1 MKSIIMLLSVLI
13 IFMTNP
19 IKKGAKDIK
28 LNKKYK
34 VENTFSGNTSGEDSF
49 HLIIAKNTSSK
60 AYDII
65 PYHFKDGET
74 IKLKTIPFDK
84 EPSVLS
90 FHNSRGKLSLITKSK
105 EGKEEKIRVLDINL
119 ASGESKKSDSFSTDD
134 FKAVIREK
142 DKNILLYAKKEAI
155 TVVNALSATSTETI
169 VVKPSKEAQEFFK
182 SLSNNNIDAINTN
195 EFVKNGSINDFR
207 VYFEEGVLT
216 LTQEDSKEG
225 FTNAIQIPMDNNELT
240 VDVKVFKNESLNG
253 KIKKSTSYFSEDK
266 LYQLKLRKEEAK
278 LDVYSIGAN
287 TKATIDLLNAAF
299 RKAVSDNNSAEKFL
313 KNASKNANA
322 PTVTINKTSIGDVKI
337 RFDYVNKNSYNYR
350 YNWWWHHNWMMQQ
363 MMWQQQ
369 QQIQMRASGF
379 GPNPFEEI
387 FFIKDEKSHFEI
399 GLDLSGNI
407 ISPEGL
413 ETVYKD
419 IDKKSYIE
427 KLDDNKKLKHSST
440 VFTEK
445 YFRYIAYNKTSK
457 SFVIIEKPLND

>member
-1 MKSIIMLLSVLI
+1 MR
-13 IFMTNP
+13 T
-19 IKKGAKDIK
+19 
-28 LNKKYK
+28 
-34 VENTFSGNTSGEDSF
+34 
-49 HLIIAKNTSSK
+49 
-60 AYDII
+60 
-65 PYHFKDGET
+65 HFPVTLRER
-74 IKLKTIPFDK
+74 IVFI
-84 EPSVLS
+84 
-90 FHNSRGKLSLITKSK
+90 SLITKSK

-287 TKATIDLLNAAF
+287 TK
-299 RKAVSDNNSAEKFL
+299 NS
-313 KNASKNANA
+313 
-322 PTVTINKTSIGDVKI
+322 
-337 RFDYVNKNSYNYR
+337 
-350 YNWWWHHNWMMQQ
+350 
-363 MMWQQQ
+363 
-369 QQIQMRASGF
+369 
-379 GPNPFEEI
+379 
-387 FFIKDEKSHFEI
+387 
-399 GLDLSGNI
+399 
-407 ISPEGL
+407 
-413 ETVYKD
+413 
-419 IDKKSYIE
+419 
-427 KLDDNKKLKHSST
+427 
-440 VFTEK
+440 
-445 YFRYIAYNKTSK
+445 
-457 SFVIIEKPLND
+457 

>member
-1 MKSIIMLLSVLI
+1 M
-13 IFMTNP
+13 
-19 IKKGAKDIK
+19 
-28 LNKKYK
+28 
-34 VENTFSGNTSGEDSF
+34 
-49 HLIIAKNTSSK
+49 
-60 AYDII
+60 
-65 PYHFKDGET
+65 
-74 IKLKTIPFDK
+74 
-84 EPSVLS
+84 
-90 FHNSRGKLSLITKSK
+90 
-105 EGKEEKIRVLDINL
+105 DINL

-287 TKATIDLLNAAF
+287 TK
-299 RKAVSDNNSAEKFL
+299 NS
-313 KNASKNANA
+313 
-322 PTVTINKTSIGDVKI
+322 
-337 RFDYVNKNSYNYR
+337 
-350 YNWWWHHNWMMQQ
+350 
-363 MMWQQQ
+363 
-369 QQIQMRASGF
+369 
-379 GPNPFEEI
+379 
-387 FFIKDEKSHFEI
+387 
-399 GLDLSGNI
+399 
-407 ISPEGL
+407 
-413 ETVYKD
+413 
-419 IDKKSYIE
+419 
-427 KLDDNKKLKHSST
+427 
-440 VFTEK
+440 
-445 YFRYIAYNKTSK
+445 
-457 SFVIIEKPLND
+457 